1 MPSDTSALKGLNV
14 ALHFAQCG
22 RFIFAIKYLEKE
34 NPGILRADAIA
45 AVASF
50 GYKEKFWYSDNDAP
64 YDRGERRVRVL

>member
-1 MPSDTSALKGLNV
+1 METSKLKGVNI
-14 ALHFAQCG
+14 ALHFARCG

-50 GYKEKFWYSDNDAP
+50 GYREQLWYSDHEVPDLRN
-64 YDRGERRVRVL
+64 ENRVRVL